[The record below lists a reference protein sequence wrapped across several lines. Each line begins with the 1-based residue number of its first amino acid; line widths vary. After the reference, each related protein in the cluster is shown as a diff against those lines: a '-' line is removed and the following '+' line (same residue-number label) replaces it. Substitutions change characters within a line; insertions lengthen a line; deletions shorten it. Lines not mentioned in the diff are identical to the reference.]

1 MSEIIFEV
9 QEDDVDGCYVATAL
23 GYGIVTEG
31 CTLEELREMVK
42 ESVHCHFRDH
52 FIGHNLR
59 VIQLHFVRAEVLA
72 A

>member
-1 MSEIIFEV
+1 MSEVIFEV
-9 QEDDVDGCYVATAL
+9 QEDDVDGGYVATAL

-42 ESVHCHFRDH
+42 ESAHCHFRDH
-52 FIGHNLR
+52 FLGHKLR
-59 VIQLHFVRAEVLA
+59 VIQIHFVRDEVLA